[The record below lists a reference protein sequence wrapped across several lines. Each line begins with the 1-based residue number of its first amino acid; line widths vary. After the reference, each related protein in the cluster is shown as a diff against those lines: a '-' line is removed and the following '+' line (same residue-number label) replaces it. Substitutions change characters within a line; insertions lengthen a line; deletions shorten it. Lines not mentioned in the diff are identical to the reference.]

1 MRGRTRSAQH
11 LWQVQSAQHQPRGW
25 LAGWWFAADTE
36 ACGGYFS
43 DHKAQ
48 QRGSM
53 LVALHTPVLSF
64 TKETN
69 VKVVRPDAGIKETL
83 SVVPLPCTCKL
94 QMQEAMLRRELS
106 IMTERLS
113 RAQSEAVQLR
123 AERED
128 MYLQLKDIEAALASG
143 RGGCGGPGGL
153 LVPGA
158 RCEGR
163 RSVTDKAPALR
174 IYGTALSTGGRTCLL
189 SLTEES
195 QQGRLGWY
203 KGQAKLWMLQR

>member
-1 MRGRTRSAQH
+1 MQQQH
-11 LWQVQSAQHQPRGW
+11 G
-25 LAGWWFAADTE
+25 
-36 ACGGYFS
+36 
-43 DHKAQ
+43 
-48 QRGSM
+48 M
-53 LVALHTPVLSF
+53 LVAAHTPVSSF
-64 TKETN
+64 VKETK
-69 VKVVRPDAGIKETL
+69 VKVVRPDAGIKETRL
-83 SVVPLPCTCKL
+83 VVPPPCTCQL

-106 IMTERLS
+106 IMTERLG

-143 RGGCGGPGGL
+143 RGERGGQWGL

-174 IYGTALSTGGRTCLL
+174 IYGTALSTGGRTW
-189 SLTEES
+189 E
-195 QQGRLGWY
+195 GWGGM
-203 KGQAKLWMLQR
+203 KDGQKLWVLQR